1 MAKKH
6 IPPSGISCIYCGCSL
21 DSVQDGYDH
30 QESGE
35 CPGPFPENDVMVNIA
50 YGSFDPLSKEE
61 RDAAEARV
69 AALLAALRPERTPE
83 QRADRL
89 ASMPLRPGESQE
101 QRNQA
106 VKAIREGK

>member
-1 MAKKH
+1 MSLSWDEAQKA
-6 IPPSGISCIYCGCSL
+6 GVCFYCGETIVDGECGC
-21 DSVQDGYDH
+21 DGYGHD
-30 QESGE
+30 SY
-35 CPGPFPENDVMVNIA
+35 VNIA

-69 AALLAALRPERTPE
+69 AALLAAPRPERTPE